1 VVETLPAFS
10 SLAWFAV
17 VAPRTPQKIAE
28 GIVAGIGVALRDP
41 DVQSRLAE
49 LSAEPKGSD
58 REATAKFMHAEAD
71 RWSKVIKAAGMKFD

>member
-1 VVETLPAFS
+1 
-10 SLAWFAV
+10 
-17 VAPRTPQKIAE
+17 
-28 GIVAGIGVALRDP
+28 VAGIGVALRDP
-41 DVQSRLAE
+41 HVQSRLAE